1 MIHLN
6 GTYTWTEA
14 DGHQTTVTTKV
25 RDKQSPEGRIITIRG
40 LAPMLAD
47 VIDAIDDEGD
57 RVHTLTVLSGAVITL
72 RDHPTQFAAGV
83 TIHTRDE
90 GRIATTYT
98 GTRHL
103 PVDVVLDLAEA
114 LHAQLIRGE
123 G

>member
-1 MIHLN
+1 MINLN

-14 DGHQTTVTTKV
+14 DDHQTTVTTKV
-25 RDKQSPEGRIITIRG
+25 RDKQRPEGRVITVRG
-40 LAPMLAD
+40 LAPLLAD
-47 VIDAIDDEGD
+47 VIDAIEDEGD

-72 RDHPTQFAAGV
+72 RDHPAEFAAGV
-83 TIHTRDE
+83 TIHARDG

-103 PVDVVLDLAEA
+103 AVDQVLDLAEA